1 MSVAAVPSYSLAE
14 RDRRW
19 NLTRAFLERE
29 GLDALI
35 VFGEHEDAGSAPVYL
50 DTWFTNDRPGA
61 TVVFPQVGQPFSLS
75 MFSGD
80 AVWVPPENTRLGR
93 DARVLTPVLNDLGL
107 GKRIVGVV
115 GLERYGP
122 WHPDGIVPYPIWNTV
137 LTEFPDAEF
146 RSVDLAFQRLIAPLG
161 EEEIAV
167 VRYSANIGDAMVEA
181 MVEAAGPGVPENQV
195 YAAGMAAAHAH
206 GTIVPVMLL
215 ASGPLPV
222 GGCPPVWAFRPEAP
236 RVLQEGD
243 VVRAEVFCT
252 FGMRATQH
260 QVTMAVGEVHEDFER
275 AAVVAREAYDAGLR
289 ALRPKNTFGQLV
301 DQMREP
307 VQKAGGLLKR
317 PLIHSLNPFG
327 SVGGG
332 NPTINPE
339 MELEAGMTFALE
351 PHCAFGPR
359 KATIGGTVIVG
370 DDEPI
375 ELNPY
380 TAQLLHAGTTTRAR
394 A

>member
-1 MSVAAVPSYSLAE
+1 VLA
-14 RDRRW
+14 D
-19 NLTRAFLERE
+19 
-29 GLDALI
+29 
-35 VFGEHEDAGSAPVYL
+35 
-50 DTWFTNDRPGA
+50 
-61 TVVFPQVGQPFSLS
+61 
-75 MFSGD
+75 
-80 AVWVPPENTRLGR
+80 
-93 DARVLTPVLNDLGL
+93 VLNENGL
-107 GKRIVGVV
+107 ANGTIGVV
-115 GLERYGP
+115 GFDGYHP
-122 WHPDGIVPYPIWNTV
+122 WFPEGIVPFAVWDTV
-137 LTEFPDAEF
+137 QRMCPDIEFKRVGP
-146 RSVDLAFQRLIAPLG
+146 SFQRLIAPLG

-206 GTIVPVMLL
+206 GTVVPMMLI
-215 ASGPLPV
+215 ASGPTAM
-222 GGCPPVWAFRPEAP
+222 GGGPPRWSYRPEAP